1 MKCYISACHCKIVF
15 MKIAIIK
22 LSSLGDII
30 HTMVVLQFIKK
41 LRTNIKIDW
50 IVEEKFKEVLEN
62 NPDINKIHTV
72 NFQEVKKTKSF
83 KLFFLELSKIK
94 EFGNYDI
101 VIDFQGLFKTAV
113 VSKFLSSKGIVGFD
127 WHSVRESFSSL
138 IYNQKVKIGY
148 DKNTIVRYVKLTSKA
163 LDIEITL
170 DDLNSKDPYLFYR
183 STVLIPET
191 PYIVLVVGSTW
202 KSRNYPKEKF
212 IQVANTL
219 KQRCVVIWGT
229 EEERQKSEWMAL
241 QSNYIT
247 VMPKLSLDE
256 LKYVISNS
264 SLIIGND
271 TGPSHMSW
279 AMNIPSIIL
288 FGPTPPERMFQT
300 NKNLFIKSNSK
311 INHWKLDKNDFSIK
325 EIVVDD
331 IVKMAKK
338 LINITS

>member
-1 MKCYISACHCKIVF
+1 
-15 MKIAIIK
+15 MKIAIVK

-30 HTMVVLQFIKK
+30 HTMVVLQFIKR
-41 LRTNIKIDW
+41 LRPDIKIDW

-62 NPDINKIHTV
+62 NPDINQIHTV
-72 NFQEVKKTKSF
+72 NFQEIKKTKSL
-83 KLFFLELSKIK
+83 KLVFLELSKIK

-101 VIDFQGLFKTAV
+101 VIDFQGLIKTAI
-113 VSKFLSSKGIVGFD
+113 VSKFLSSKRIVGFD
-127 WHSVRESFSSL
+127 WYSVRESLSSL
-138 IYNQKVKIGY
+138 VYNQKVKIGY
-148 DKNTIVRYVKLTSKA
+148 DRNTILRYAKLASKA

-170 DDLNSKDPYLFYR
+170 DHLNSKEPYLFSR
-183 STVLIPET
+183 SKVLIPET
-191 PYIVLVVGSTW
+191 LYIVLVAGSTW

-212 IQVANTL
+212 VQVANAL
-219 KQRCVVIWGT
+219 KQKCVIIWGT
-229 EEERQKSEWMAL
+229 KEERQKAEWMAL

-247 VMPKLSLDE
+247 LMPKLSLDE

-279 AMNIPSIIL
+279 ALNIPSIIL
-288 FGPTPPERMFQT
+288 FGPTPPERSFKT